1 MKKKNIAIVTESGN
15 NLGKEFAH
23 ILVEN
28 DYQVILAVC
37 TDSYTN
43 LSQDYSSS
51 YPFELVETDFRSE
64 KSLKSLQEKI
74 NTSFGKLDLLINNS
88 EIVNGFGHKI
98 DQLNIDDLKEV
109 YEVNLFSVIRTIQI
123 LKPLLEKSDH
133 PNIVNITS
141 SLGDITQMKDENFCY
156 ASYGLTAYSTSK
168 AALNMFTLL
177 QCKEFQSSK
186 IKMHG
191 FDPVVMQ
198 NCTYN
203 SVTISQDVKQAFIS
217 LIKEGS

>member
-1 MKKKNIAIVTESGN
+1 MNKNNIAIVTESGN

-28 DYQVILAVC
+28 DYEVILAVC
-37 TDSYTN
+37 TKTFAN
-43 LSQDYSSS
+43 FSQDSSS
-51 YPFELVETDFRSE
+51 LYPFELVETDFKSE
-64 KSLKSLQEKI
+64 KSLKNLREKV
-74 NTSFGKLDLLINNS
+74 NASCGKLDLLINNA

-98 DQLNIDDLKEV
+98 DQLNIEDLKEV

-141 SLGDITQMKDENFCY
+141 SLGDITKMKDENFCY

-177 QCKEFQSSK
+177 QCKEFKSSK
-186 IKMHG
+186 INMHG

-203 SVTISQDVKQAFIS
+203 SVTISPGVKEAFIA
-217 LIKEGS
+217 LIKEGN

>member
-1 MKKKNIAIVTESGN
+1 MKKKNIAIVTECGN

-28 DYQVILAVC
+28 DYEVILAVC
-37 TDSYTN
+37 TDNFAS
-43 LSQDYSSS
+43 LSQDYSSL

-64 KSLKSLQEKI
+64 KSLKNLQEKI
-74 NTSFGKLDLLINNS
+74 SKSFGKLDLIINNS

-109 YEVNLFSVIRTIQI
+109 YEVNLFSVIRTIQL

-141 SLGDITQMKDENFCY
+141 SLGDITKMTDEDFCY

-177 QCKEFQSSK
+177 QCKEFESSK
-186 IKMHG
+186 INIIG
-191 FDPVVMQ
+191 FDPVLME

-203 SVTISQDVKQAFIS
+203 SVTLSQDIKEAFIS
-217 LIKEGS
+217 LIKEGR